1 MLTLKRFSNTVSDE
15 QKRKD
20 CFTLLNIMR
29 KIMRCEPGM
38 WGASMIGFASYHYR
52 YASGHEGDIFMAGF
66 SPGEQYLV
74 LYIMPGFEEYAPLL
88 TTLGKYKAGKGCL
101 YIRRLDQVDLPTLR
115 ELIRQS
121 VAHLKAMYPQD
132 N

>member
-1 MLTLKRFSNTVSDE
+1 
-15 QKRKD
+15 
-20 CFTLLNIMR
+20 
-29 KIMRCEPGM
+29 
-38 WGASMIGFASYHYR
+38 MIGFASYHYR
-52 YASGHEGDIFMAGF
+52 YASGHEGDIFLAGF
-66 SPGEQYLV
+66 SPRKQYLV

-88 TTLGKYKAGKGCL
+88 TKLGKYKAGKGCL
-101 YIRRLDQVDLPTLR
+101 YIKRLDQVDLPTLR